1 MVGSKLF
8 VFGGQV
14 DGEFLND
21 MWAFDLNSLKLK
33 PFWESYESAPGN
45 EKPPRRTGHASVTHG
60 DHIIIFGG
68 TDGRYHYNDTWL
80 FDVSTR
86 KWTELQCT
94 GYIPSPRE
102 GHAAALVDDV
112 MYVFGGRGVDG
123 TDLGDLTAFKL
134 STQRWFMFQNMGPSP
149 SGRSGHAMASNGT
162 RVFVLGGES
171 SVGAQVEETAVIHV
185 LDTKHIKYPKA
196 DPSAA
201 KPGEKTT
208 QLVRKSS
215 AGPPTQEQPPRPSS
229 AGGHVA
235 HTTPFQQAAD
245 PEELRRAVSPQ
256 NTRTQRPSPNGL
268 PASVNG
274 KPRRVIG
281 GDSDVESSTESVIRE
296 RALSP
301 DQVRALS
308 PPARGGTPT
317 GPISIESM
325 VKTVQLQRSESP
337 LVERERT
344 KSPDAQNYVQ
354 QQPNLAS
361 ANGFTSAHGTKTGSV
376 GVVTTDLIRDVKA
389 RDAELETLRRREAWM
404 KAALAQALHAGFVY
418 VNASPGDE
426 DRGVTDEQ
434 PKIAEAVIT
443 LKKIHGRIQVRNI
456 AVPALVTKG

>member
-1 MVGSKLF
+1 MSNLTRSFTYNIQLSDGSCFKTWDQ
-8 VFGGQV
+8 VQAEGQV
-14 DGEFLND
+14 ML
-21 MWAFDLNSLKLK
+21 WL
-33 PFWESYESAPGN
+33 
-45 EKPPRRTGHASVTHG
+45 RTGHGSSCLEGNHRWAH
-60 DHIIIFGG
+60 
-68 TDGRYHYNDTWL
+68 RWRKLQL
-80 FDVSTR
+80 FT
-86 KWTELQCT
+86 
-94 GYIPSPRE
+94 
-102 GHAAALVDDV
+102 
-112 MYVFGGRGVDG
+112 F
-123 TDLGDLTAFKL
+123 
-134 STQRWFMFQNMGPSP
+134 STQV
-149 SGRSGHAMASNGT
+149 RSYHCD
-162 RVFVLGGES
+162 FIW
-171 SVGAQVEETAVIHV
+171 TAP
-185 LDTKHIKYPKA
+185 KFGNAEHIKYPKA